1 MEHEHQEH
9 DVFLNARSVAE
20 LLGITPQTLRKWR
33 REGKISERDV
43 RSVKRNRRWYF
54 RAEDI
59 AAILDEDF

>member
-1 MEHEHQEH
+1 MEHQEPEPT
-9 DVFLNARSVAE
+9 VFLNARSVAD

-54 RAEDI
+54 RKEDI
-59 AAILDEDF
+59 QAILDDLD

>member
-9 DVFLNARSVAE
+9 PVFLNARNVAD
-20 LLGITPQTLRKWR
+20 LLGITPQTLRKWL

-43 RSVKRNRRWYF
+43 RYAKRNRRWYF

-59 AAILDEDF
+59 AAILDELD